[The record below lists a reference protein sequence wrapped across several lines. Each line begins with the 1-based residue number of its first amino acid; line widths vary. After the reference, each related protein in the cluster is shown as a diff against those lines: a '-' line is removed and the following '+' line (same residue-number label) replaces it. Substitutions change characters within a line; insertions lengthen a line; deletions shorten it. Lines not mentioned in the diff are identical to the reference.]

1 MSKISIDTITNR
13 DGSHG
18 PVISG
23 VTTITGNLKVGST
36 GAVSLDTGTDTTPL
50 IRTSSGLIGI
60 GGAIIMIPALIFFI
74 GMNQYE
80 AQGTSLAVMLPPIGI
95 LAAYN
100 YYRAGELNIKYALII
115 AGAFIIG
122 GYLGSKLAL
131 NIPVGYVRRF
141 FGIALLLISLHLIFN
156 KA

>member
-1 MSKISIDTITNR
+1 MNTNIIIILL
-13 DGSHG
+13 
-18 PVISG
+18 VIG
-23 VTTITGNLKVGST
+23 
-36 GAVSLDTGTDTTPL
+36 L
-50 IRTSSGLIGI
+50 IAGIISGLIGI
-60 GGAIIMIPALIFFI
+60 GGAIIMIPALIYFV

-100 YYRAGELNIKYALII
+100 YYKAGQLNIQYALII

-131 NIPVGYVRRF
+131 NIPIGYIRRF
-141 FGIALLLISLHLIFN
+141 FGFALLLISLHIIFS
-156 KA
+156 K